1 MKMRFL
7 PFFTLCVFTPLVATA
22 QPSQMQS
29 PQDIARHIIELT
41 KSGEQM
47 NLKAV
52 GSALDEPDLYNTA
65 VFTSV
70 GENSSY
76 GNTYRPQNPK
86 TPLKTIRHEI
96 WLDMDS
102 GFSKVNSAVEFEFKD
117 GQCPSIAD
125 FERLSGNNAMAFN
138 IPTSPDLITGKG
150 GHYTTHY
157 IDVSDTQKL
166 SITQNGCRVSVYSQ
180 AKL

>member
-1 MKMRFL
+1 MKMRFFAL
-7 PFFTLCVFTPLVATA
+7 FTLCVFTPLVATA

-52 GSALDEPDLYNTA
+52 GSALGEPDLYNTA

-76 GNTYRPQNPK
+76 GNTYRPPK
-86 TPLKTIRHEI
+86 TLKRRLRLFAMKFGLI
-96 WLDMDS
+96 WIPDFPRSIVLWNLNLRT
-102 GFSKVNSAVEFEFKD
+102 VNARV
-117 GQCPSIAD
+117 
-125 FERLSGNNAMAFN
+125 L
-138 IPTSPDLITGKG
+138 LILN
-150 GHYTTHY
+150 
-157 IDVSDTQKL
+157 V
-166 SITQNGCRVSVYSQ
+166 
-180 AKL
+180 